1 MIRNIIR
8 YVGLA
13 LVIVG
18 IVLVMKN
25 LFSTDTND
33 SWGSKDINSTK
44 TKYYEAN
51 IKLLDEETKEY
62 IAGST
67 LVLKDEKGKVVDE
80 WKTSKIVHTV
90 VKLENGTYKLSQVKG
105 VDGYE
110 VSDKVITFKIDG
122 KGKDIVMHNKAIVKE
137 VSKEVNVE
145 STASSKSIFSVILAI
160 GVILSGIY
168 MLVLQ
173 TRKVNI

>member
-1 MIRNIIR
+1 MIKNIIR

-25 LFSTDTND
+25 LFSTDTNN
-33 SWGSKDINSTK
+33 SWGSKEVRTSK
-44 TKYYEAN
+44 TNYYEAN
-51 IKLLDEETKEY
+51 IKLLDEESKDY
-62 IAGST
+62 VVGST

-80 WKTSKIVHTV
+80 WKTSKYVHTI

-105 VDGYE
+105 IDGYE
-110 VSDKVITFKIDG
+110 LNDKVITFKIDG
-122 KGKDIVMHNKAIVKE
+122 KNKDIVMYNTAIVKE

-145 STASSKSIFSVILAI
+145 STASSKSVFSVIFAI
-160 GVILSGIY
+160 VVILSGIY
-168 MLVLQ
+168 MVASQ
-173 TRKVNI
+173 TRKINI

>member
-33 SWGSKDINSTK
+33 SWGSKDISSK

-51 IKLLDEETKEY
+51 IKLLDEESKEY
-62 IAGST
+62 ITGST

-80 WKTSKIVHTV
+80 WKTSKYVHTV

-122 KGKDIVMHNKAIVKE
+122 KDKDIVMHNKAIVKE
-137 VSKEVNVE
+137 VSKEVDVE
-145 STASSKSIFSVILAI
+145 STASSKSIFIVILALA
-160 GVILSGIY
+160 VNLSGI
-168 MLVLQ
+168 
-173 TRKVNI
+173 

>member
-13 LVIVG
+13 LVIIG

-33 SWGSKDINSTK
+33 SWGSKDINSNK

-51 IKLLDEETKEY
+51 IKLLDEESKDY
-62 IAGST
+62 VAGAT
-67 LVLKDEKGKVVDE
+67 LVLKDEKGKVVDK
-80 WKTSKIVHTV
+80 WKTSKFIHTV
-90 VKLENGTYKLSQVKG
+90 VKLENGTYKLSQVTSA
-105 VDGYE
+105 DGYE
-110 VSDKVITFKIDG
+110 ISDKVITFKIDG

-137 VSKEVNVE
+137 VSKEVDVE

-160 GVILSGIY
+160 GIILSGIY
-168 MLVLQ
+168 TLVLQ

>member
-1 MIRNIIR
+1 MIKNIIR

-33 SWGSKDINSTK
+33 SWGSKEVITGKIN
-44 TKYYEAN
+44 YYEAN
-51 IKLLDEETKEY
+51 IKLLDEESKEY
-62 IAGST
+62 VVGST

-80 WKTSKIVHTV
+80 WKTSKYVHTV
-90 VKLENGTYKLSQVKG
+90 VKLKNGTYKLSQVKG

-110 VSDKVITFKIDG
+110 LNDKVITFKIDG
-122 KGKDIVMHNKAIVKE
+122 KDKDIIMYNIAAIKE

-145 STASSKSIFSVILAI
+145 STASSKSVLSVIFAI
-160 GVILSGIY
+160 SVILSGVY
-168 MLVLQ
+168 LLVLPN
-173 TRKVNI
+173 RKLN